1 MKKRILALLMAAAMM
16 FALAAC
22 GNQSNDT
29 SDPPSDNSQ
38 AVEPDDSAAPGGD
51 TEPTKTDTLKIGL
64 LVHQT
69 GWFAGVDTPN
79 FNEFNAMIDYVN
91 NDLGGWTVGD
101 TTYTLEAVNADGQSD
116 YTALNTAALSLV
128 DAGVDFVVETNDFWV
143 NSVASVF
150 EDEGIMHVSA
160 YCTLAPDYI
169 SEENPLAFTGSNGSA
184 GDYAT
189 AISVLREY
197 YPEVKSIVF
206 CENDNGNMDITYPL
220 VKSIA
225 EENGLEVVD
234 SIIYP
239 GDTTD
244 FTTVAMQIIE
254 SGADCFF
261 GNGSP
266 DAYGAIL
273 KAVRAQ
279 GSDAVC
285 ACIQGKPATTLM
297 EYAGPDASNN
307 AFILGASVRE
317 SDRAKNTDIF
327 NALVDKL
334 TELYGAE
341 TAATVDGAAANSLYI
356 VLQLMQ
362 KCGSVDPAD
371 VAAEWEKG
379 GEIETMYGTSTI
391 GGEETYG
398 VANHAVG
405 NPRAVSII
413 DPEAEDGWYFADWI
427 PTLVP

>member
-1 MKKRILALLMAAAMM
+1 MKKRILALLMAAAML

-22 GNQSNDT
+22 SNQADDT
-29 SDPPSDNSQ
+29 SDPPTGESTPAS
-38 AVEPDDSAAPGGD
+38 EPAGEEPGG
-51 TEPTKTDTLKIGL
+51 ETKTGTLKIGL
-64 LVHQT
+64 LVHTT

-79 FNEFNAMIDYVN
+79 YNEFTALVDYIN
-91 NDLGGWTVGD
+91 NDMGGWTVGD
-101 TTYTLEAVNADGQSD
+101 TTYQIEPVYADGQSD
-116 YTALNTAALSLV
+116 YPALRTAAMSLV
-128 DAGVDFVVETNDFWV
+128 DAGVDFVIETNDFWV
-143 NSVASVF
+143 NTCADVF

-169 SEENPLAFTGSNGSA
+169 VEANPLAFTGSNGSA

-197 YPEVKSIVF
+197 YPDVKSIVF

-220 VKSIA
+220 VQSIA
-225 EENGLEVVD
+225 EENGIEVVG

-244 FTTVAMQIIE
+244 FSTVAMQIVD

-285 ACIQGKPATTLM
+285 ACIQGKPASTLM
-297 EYAGPDASNN
+297 EYAGADASSN
-307 AFILGASVRE
+307 AFIFGASVRE
-317 SDRAKNTDIF
+317 SDRDKNTDIF

-334 TELYGAE
+334 TELYGEE

-356 VLQLMQ
+356 VLQLMKQ
-362 KCGSVDPAD
+362 CGSVDPAT

-379 GEIETMYGTSTI
+379 GEIETIYGPSTI

-413 DPEAEDGWYFADWI
+413 DPEAEGGWYFADWI